1 MKNQTACFTGH
12 RHIDSNELET
22 VSQRLENVLIEL
34 IKKGYRYFGSGG
46 ALGFDLLAAQAVLN
60 LREKYPQ
67 IKLILVLPC
76 ADQTKFWN
84 QNEIRIYEE
93 IKGQANKT
101 VCLSA
106 KYSSGCMHKRN
117 RHLVDNSSVCI
128 SYLRKQSGGTYY
140 TVEYAKAQN
149 VRIINL

>member
-12 RHIDSNELET
+12 RHIAPNELKT
-22 VSQRLENVLIEL
+22 VSQRLEAVLIEL

-60 LREKYPQ
+60 LKEKYPQ
-67 IKLILVLPC
+67 IRLILVLPC

-84 QNEIRIYEE
+84 KSEIDYFE
-93 IKGQANKT
+93 KVKSQADKV
-101 VCLSA
+101 VCLSE
-106 KYSSGCMHKRN
+106 KYYSGCMHKRN

-128 SYLRKQSGGTYY
+128 SYLRKQSGGTFY

-149 VRIINL
+149 VRVIEL